1 MLVNFYH
8 NNSTQDTINKNIIST
23 GSIDIKLLSDVNFL
37 QPILT
42 IKNLPANSNYAYIP
56 RFERYYFIDNVQKHY
71 NGLVTI
77 SMRVDVLETYK
88 NDIINTRANI
98 VESET
103 VLNANN
109 IDYVSDKTEN
119 VIKYDFPNKPFTD
132 TSIVLTTVAG

>member
-8 NNSTQDTINKNIIST
+8 NNSPRNTINKNIIST
-23 GSIDIKLLSDVNFL
+23 GNTAIKLLSDVNFL

-42 IKNLPANSNYAYIP
+42 IKNLPENSNYAYIP
-56 RFERYYFIDNVQKHY
+56 RFERYYFIDSIQKHY
-71 NGLVTI
+71 NGFVTI

-98 VESET
+98 VESEN

-109 IDYVSDKTEN
+109 VDYVSEKTEN
-119 VIKYDFPNKPFTD
+119 VIKYDFPNNPFTD
-132 TSIVLTTVAG
+132 TSIVLSTVAG